1 MAELIAV
8 TYDDVDTAVQVRETL
23 LGLQRENLIQL
34 ADLVVAER
42 RPDGAIELRQSQSTT
57 GTGAAGGA
65 LWGGLIGLIFFM
77 PLLGMA
83 VGAASGS
90 TARAVTDIGVD
101 DDFMRDLAEAL
112 RPGAAAVFMILV
124 SASRDKIAEQLA
136 PYGGSL
142 VATRLSREAERQLKE
157 ALAVARSAHR

>member
-8 TYDDVDTAVQVRETL
+8 AYRDVATAAQVRDTL
-23 LGLQRENLIQL
+23 LQLQREHLIQL
-34 ADLVVAER
+34 ADIVMAEHR
-42 RPDGAIELRQSQSTT
+42 QDGSIELHQSQSTT

-83 VGAASGS
+83 VGAATGS

-112 RPGAAAVFMILV
+112 QPGAAAVFMIII
-124 SASRDKIAEQLA
+124 SASRDKVVEQVA
-136 PYGGSL
+136 PYGGRL
-142 VATRLSREAERQLKE
+142 VGTRLSREAERQLKD
-157 ALAVARSAHR
+157 ALAVARSGH